1 MSRDHS
7 TRGGRLPM
15 GGPWRPGIYLA
26 PLWRYGVSNVG
37 RTDVDTE
44 RKMEEGKEKEE
55 GEGEGR
61 ERGRGRKRE
70 GEGGRKIA

>member
-1 MSRDHS
+1 
-7 TRGGRLPM
+7 M
-15 GGPWRPGIYLA
+15 GGLWSPCVYLA
-26 PLWRYGVSNVG
+26 PLWRYSVSNVG
-37 RTDVDTE
+37 RTDVDMQ
-44 RKMEEGKEKEE
+44 RMKKEGKKKEE